1 MTVTIGVH
9 GSNPSLYLLARLG
22 ILERALEPLGESVTW
37 VPVEGTRVGELLG
50 DGTIDFG
57 GTGSTPP
64 IVGQA
69 QGHDLV
75 YVAVSAPRPGHGAL
89 LVADEGPVRAP
100 VDLKDGT
107 VVLSIGSW
115 QTHFVAKALADV
127 GLSYRDDITPV
138 RPAAGQD
145 QAARLRSG
153 EIAGWVAQGPEL
165 VAALREPG
173 LRVLHRVGDVI
184 TDRSVFFAR
193 RAFAEDR
200 AEVAAIV
207 VSALREADEWAA
219 AHLDEA
225 AALHAAELPGARADW
240 AEALAAL
247 PWRLEPVPA
256 SFIAE
261 QQEAADIFV
270 ANGFIDRP
278 ITVADAQGAALAPLV
293 AEVLAAPDGG
303 AR

>member
-22 ILERALEPLGESVTW
+22 ILERTLEPLGERVEW

-75 YVAVSAPRPGHGAL
+75 YVAVSEPRPEHGAL
-89 LVADEGPVRAP
+89 LVADEGPVRTPA
-100 VDLKDGT
+100 DLRGGT

-115 QTHFVAKALADV
+115 QTHFVAKALNDV

-165 VAALREPG
+165 AAARREPG
-173 LRVLHRVGDVI
+173 LRVLHRVGEVI
-184 TDRSVFFAR
+184 TDRSVFFAS
-193 RAFAEDR
+193 RAFVTEHP
-200 AEVAAIV
+200 ELVAV
-207 VSALREADEWAA
+207 VVAALREADEWAA
-219 AHLDEA
+219 ANVAEA
-225 AALHAAELPGARADW
+225 ARLHAAELPGSAADW
-240 AEALAAL
+240 AEALGVL

-261 QQEAADIFV
+261 QQEAADIF
-270 ANGFIDRP
+270 ALNGFIERP
-278 ITVADAQGAALAPLV
+278 VVVADAQAEALTPLV
-293 AEVLAAPDGG
+293 AGVLARAGG
-303 AR
+303 GSR

>member
-22 ILERALEPLGESVTW
+22 ILERALEPLGETVTW
-37 VPVEGTRVGELLG
+37 LPVEGTRVGELLG
-50 DGTIDFG
+50 TGTIDFG

-69 QGHDLV
+69 QGHDIV
-75 YVAVSAPRPGHGAL
+75 YVAVSAPRPAHGAL
-89 LVADEGPVRAP
+89 LVADEGPVRTA
-100 VDLKDGT
+100 VDLKGGT

-115 QTHFVAKALADV
+115 QTHFVAKALNDV

-145 QAARLRSG
+145 QAARLRAG

-165 VAALREPG
+165 AAARRESG

-193 RAFAEDR
+193 RAFAEER
-200 AEVAAIV
+200 SEVVATV
-207 VSALREADEWAA
+207 VAALREADAWAV
-219 AHLDEA
+219 AHPEEA
-225 AALHAAELPGARADW
+225 AELHAAELPGTRADW

-278 ITVADAQGAALAPLV
+278 ITVADAQAAALSAPV
-293 AEVLAAPDGG
+293 ARVLAAAEG
-303 AR
+303 AGR

>member
-75 YVAVSAPRPGHGAL
+75 YVAVSAPRPEHGAL

-100 VDLKDGT
+100 ADLKDGT

-115 QTHFVAKALADV
+115 QTHFVAKALNDV

-138 RPAAGQD
+138 RPEAGRD
-145 QAARLRSG
+145 QAARLRAG

-165 VAALREPG
+165 VAARREPG
-173 LRVLHRVGDVI
+173 LRVLHRVGEVI
-184 TDRSVFFAR
+184 TDRSVFFAS
-193 RAFAEDR
+193 RAFAEER
-200 AEVAAIV
+200 TELLSIVVAA
-207 VSALREADEWAA
+207 LRRADEWAA
-219 AHLDEA
+219 THLDEA
-225 AALHAAELPGARADW
+225 AELHAAELPGTRADW

-247 PWRLEPVPA
+247 PWQLEPVPA

-261 QQEAADIFV
+261 QQEAADIFA
-270 ANGFIDRP
+270 ANGFIDRT
-278 ITVADAQGAALAPLV
+278 ITVAAAQAAGPAARV
-293 AEVLAAPDGG
+293 AEVLAPAHGG

>member
-22 ILERALEPLGESVTW
+22 ILERALEPLGETVTW
-37 VPVEGTRVGELLG
+37 LPVEGTRVGELLG
-50 DGTIDFG
+50 AGTIDFG

-89 LVADEGPVRAP
+89 LVADEGPVRTTA
-100 VDLKDGT
+100 DLKGGT

-115 QTHFVAKALADV
+115 QTHFVAKALNDV

-145 QAARLRSG
+145 QAARLRAG

-165 VAALREPG
+165 VAARRESG

-193 RAFAEDR
+193 RAFAEER
-200 AEVAAIV
+200 SEVVATV
-207 VSALREADEWAA
+207 VAALREADAWAV
-219 AHLDEA
+219 AHPEEA
-225 AALHAAELPGARADW
+225 AELHAAELPGTRADW

-247 PWRLEPVPA
+247 PWRLEPIPE

-261 QQEAADIFV
+261 QQEAADIF
-270 ANGFIDRP
+270 ATNGFIDRP
-278 ITVADAQGAALAPLV
+278 ITVADAQAAALSAPV
-293 AEVLAAPDGG
+293 ARVLAPADGAG
-303 AR
+303 R

>member
-22 ILERALEPLGESVTW
+22 ILERALEPLGETVTW
-37 VPVEGTRVGELLG
+37 LPVEGTRVGELLG
-50 DGTIDFG
+50 AGTIDFG

-89 LVADEGPVRAP
+89 LVADEGPVRTT
-100 VDLKDGT
+100 VDLKGGT

-115 QTHFVAKALADV
+115 QTHFVAKALNDV

-138 RPAAGQD
+138 RPSAGQD
-145 QAARLRSG
+145 QAARLRAG

-165 VAALREPG
+165 AAARRESG

-193 RAFAEDR
+193 RAFAEER
-200 AEVAAIV
+200 SEVVATV
-207 VSALREADEWAA
+207 VAALREADAWAA
-219 AHLDEA
+219 AHPEEA
-225 AALHAAELPGARADW
+225 AELHAAELPGTRADW

-247 PWRLEPVPA
+247 PWRLEPIPA

-261 QQEAADIFV
+261 QQEAADIFA

-278 ITVADAQGAALAPLV
+278 ITVADAQAAALSAPV
-293 AEVLAAPDGG
+293 ARVLAPADGVG
-303 AR
+303 R